1 MKKFSILALC
11 AAVLISAAACKNEPA
26 NTDNTAAPTSEATI
40 EASATPEVTAEVT
53 AEPTEEPSEEP
64 SEENTEE
71 PSEEPSEEN
80 TEEPSEEN
88 TEEPSEENTEEP
100 TAEPSG
106 EPMSDE
112 QIAAKVNEYTE
123 TVNAQYATLSDFFAA
138 QGMSCVAKA
147 EGADCVTE
155 YTYLQQVEFD
165 AEQVTAALDE
175 KWSTYKAMYDE
186 LKTFVGSEDVRV
198 ILRYIN
204 ADGTKLL
211 DYVVDKTY
219 HAE

>member
-1 MKKFSILALC
+1 MKRSCILALC
-11 AAVLISAAACKNEPA
+11 AAILISAAACSNDPA
-26 NTDNTAAPTSEATI
+26 ADPTAAPTAEATI
-40 EASATPEVTAEVT
+40 EASSTPEVT
-53 AEPTEEPSEEP
+53 AEPTEEPTAEP
-64 SEENTEE
+64 TEE
-71 PSEEPSEEN
+71 P
-80 TEEPSEEN
+80 TEEP
-88 TEEPSEENTEEP
+88 TAEPTEEP

-112 QIAAKVNEYTE
+112 QIAAKVSEYTE
-123 TVNAQYATLSDFFAA
+123 AVNAQYATLSDFFAA

-165 AEQVTAALDE
+165 AEQITAALDE

-198 ILRYIN
+198 ILRYVN
-204 ADGTKLL
+204 FDGTKLL

>member
-40 EASATPEVTAEVT
+40 EASATPEATAEVT
-53 AEPTEEPSEEP
+53 AEPTEEP
-64 SEENTEE
+64 TEE
-71 PSEEPSEEN
+71 PSEEP
-80 TEEPSEEN
+80 TEEP
-88 TEEPSEENTEEP
+88 TAEPTEEP

-112 QIAAKVNEYTE
+112 QIAAKVSEYTE

-186 LKTFVGSEDVRV
+186 LKTFVGSDDVRV
-198 ILRYIN
+198 ILRYVN
-204 ADGTKLL
+204 FDGTKLL

>member
-1 MKKFSILALC
+1 MKKVSILALC
-11 AAVLISAAACKNEPA
+11 AAILISSAACSNDPA
-26 NTDNTAAPTSEATI
+26 ADPTAAPTAEATI
-40 EASATPEVTAEVT
+40 EASATPEVTAEPT
-53 AEPTEEPSEEP
+53 AEA
-64 SEENTEE
+64 
-71 PSEEPSEEN
+71 
-80 TEEPSEEN
+80 
-88 TEEPSEENTEEP
+88 

-106 EPMSDE
+106 EPMSAE
-112 QIAAKVNEYTE
+112 QIAAKVSEYTE
-123 TVNAQYATLSDFFAA
+123 AANAQYATLSEFFAA
-138 QGMSCVAKA
+138 QGLSCVAKA

-165 AEQVTAALDE
+165 AEQVTAGLDE

-198 ILRYIN
+198 ILRYVN
-204 ADGTKLL
+204 FDGTKLL

>member
-1 MKKFSILALC
+1 MKRFSIIALC
-11 AAVLISAAACKNEPA
+11 AAVLISAAACTTEPA
-26 NTDNTAAPTSEATI
+26 NSDATAAPTAEATI
-40 EASATPEVTAEVT
+40 EASATPEATAEV
-53 AEPTEEPSEEP
+53 TEEPSEEA
-64 SEENTEE
+64 
-71 PSEEPSEEN
+71 

-88 TEEPSEENTEEP
+88 TEEPS
-100 TAEPSG
+100 G
-106 EPMSDE
+106 EPMSAE
-112 QIAAKVNEYTE
+112 QIAAKVVEYTE
-123 TVNAQYATLSDFFAA
+123 AVNAQYATLSEFFAS

-155 YTYLQQVEFD
+155 YTYLQQVEFN
-165 AEQVTAALDE
+165 AEQVTEALDTS
-175 KWSTYKAMYDE
+175 WSTYKAMYDE
-186 LKTFVGSEDVRV
+186 LKAFVGSEDVRV

>member
-40 EASATPEVTAEVT
+40 EASATPEATAEVT
-53 AEPTEEPSEEP
+53 AEPTEEP
-64 SEENTEE
+64 TEE
-71 PSEEPSEEN
+71 PSEEP
-80 TEEPSEEN
+80 TEEP
-88 TEEPSEENTEEP
+88 TAEPTEEP

-198 ILRYIN
+198 ILRYVN
-204 ADGTKLL
+204 FDGTKLL

>member
-1 MKKFSILALC
+1 MKRSCILALC
-11 AAVLISAAACKNEPA
+11 AAILISAAACSNDPA
-26 NTDNTAAPTSEATI
+26 ADPTAAPTSEATI
-40 EASATPEVTAEVT
+40 EASSTPEVT
-53 AEPTEEPSEEP
+53 AEPTEEPTAEP
-64 SEENTEE
+64 TEE
-71 PSEEPSEEN
+71 PTAEP
-80 TEEPSEEN
+80 
-88 TEEPSEENTEEP
+88 TEEP

-112 QIAAKVNEYTE
+112 QIAAKVSEYTE
-123 TVNAQYATLSDFFAA
+123 AVNAQYATLSDFFAA

-175 KWSTYKAMYDE
+175 KWSTYTAMYDE

-198 ILRYIN
+198 ILRYVN
-204 ADGTKLL
+204 FDGTKLL

>member
-53 AEPTEEPSEEP
+53 AEPTEEPS
-64 SEENTEE
+64 
-71 PSEEPSEEN
+71 
-80 TEEPSEEN
+80 EEPSEEN

>member
-1 MKKFSILALC
+1 MKKSSILALC

-40 EASATPEVTAEVT
+40 EASATPEATAEVT
-53 AEPTEEPSEEP
+53 AEPTDEP
-64 SEENTEE
+64 TEE
-71 PSEEPSEEN
+71 PTAEP
-80 TEEPSEEN
+80 
-88 TEEPSEENTEEP
+88 TEEP

-112 QIAAKVNEYTE
+112 QIAAKVSEYTE

-165 AEQVTAALDE
+165 AEQITASLDE

-198 ILRYIN
+198 ILRYVN
-204 ADGTKLL
+204 FDGTKLL

>member
-40 EASATPEVTAEVT
+40 EASATPEATAEVT
-53 AEPTEEPSEEP
+53 AEPTEEP
-64 SEENTEE
+64 TEE
-71 PSEEPSEEN
+71 PSEEP
-80 TEEPSEEN
+80 TAEP
-88 TEEPSEENTEEP
+88 TEEP